1 MASFNEI
8 VRQHTDLNDEQIS
21 HITKLIRVWNILA
34 DLSFADLILAV
45 PVKGDE
51 TQRRFIVASN
61 IRPTTGTTLYQS
73 DLTGV
78 VLHRDDRPLLE
89 KSWSKGEIVEG
100 ASTTIGR
107 GQEIRVEVI
116 PVVYKGDLIAV
127 LRREY
132 SQNYVRVNSSLERA
146 YINAFERLAH
156 MISDGTFPYSTEMVE
171 PDDAPRIGDGVLVIN
186 NDSVIQ
192 FASPNAISNL
202 HRLGIHTA
210 AIGAK
215 LNQLGWD
222 ETSIQMASRTSN
234 AVTEEI
240 ERDDVSVLIR
250 IFPILNM
257 GRSDGILMMMRDVT
271 EVRRRDR
278 LLLSKEA
285 TIREVHHRVKNNLQ
299 LISTLLNLQSKYINN
314 QQILDFFKESQD
326 RIKTT
331 LNIKNEN
338 GEFALRYPLY

>member
-132 SQNYVRVNSSLERA
+132 SQNM
-146 YINAFERLAH
+146 F
-156 MISDGTFPYSTEMVE
+156 
-171 PDDAPRIGDGVLVIN
+171 
-186 NDSVIQ
+186 
-192 FASPNAISNL
+192 
-202 HRLGIHTA
+202 
-210 AIGAK
+210 
-215 LNQLGWD
+215 
-222 ETSIQMASRTSN
+222 
-234 AVTEEI
+234 
-240 ERDDVSVLIR
+240 VLI
-250 IFPILNM
+250 L
-257 GRSDGILMMMRDVT
+257 
-271 EVRRRDR
+271 
-278 LLLSKEA
+278 
-285 TIREVHHRVKNNLQ
+285 H
-299 LISTLLNLQSKYINN
+299 
-314 QQILDFFKESQD
+314 
-326 RIKTT
+326 
-331 LNIKNEN
+331 
-338 GEFALRYPLY
+338 